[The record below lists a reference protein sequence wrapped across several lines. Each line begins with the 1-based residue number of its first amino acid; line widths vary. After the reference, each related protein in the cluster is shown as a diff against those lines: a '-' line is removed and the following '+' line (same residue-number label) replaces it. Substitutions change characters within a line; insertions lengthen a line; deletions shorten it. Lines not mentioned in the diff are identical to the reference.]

1 LKIRTYLIALVGSIF
16 VPFTIFAGTIAYR
29 LAQDERAASVEGL
42 RSTVRA
48 LALAIDRNMADVS
61 NSLKVLATAELLQI
75 GEFEGLHRFA
85 TRVVNERPELQRLVL
100 VQTDGRIL
108 FDTDTRYDAHAITIA
123 KSRGLEKAIATGLPV
138 IGSDI
143 AADDMLGTWA
153 IQVFVPAR
161 VNGEIKYA
169 LVASLRLFVISAI
182 FRDQQLPDDWTG
194 VVLNDR
200 AVILGRS
207 RSPEIYVGEPAP
219 SDLSS
224 AVSAQDEGI
233 AQYLTQE
240 GWPML
245 AAFAQSR
252 LTNWTVVLGMP
263 VASADNAAGRTLAVV
278 IATGAAVSLLALA
291 LAAFL
296 GRRISH
302 SVLGLLEPALA
313 VARGEPIMSAKT
325 SSIAEIQGVTDKLFE
340 AAKVLAEHERQRQQ
354 AEDHLARAQRVAAI
368 GSWELVLES
377 GEFHW
382 SDQTFR
388 IFGVR
393 QQAFRPTLTTFL
405 SLVVDEDLAK
415 LRRPFD
421 LALDGKKPSA
431 SDLSLEFRVQTPSGA
446 FCILR
451 QEGELVVDAAGDL
464 VALIGTVQDVTR
476 DRAVEAKR
484 RELEQQLRQ
493 TQKME
498 ALGQL
503 TGGIAHDFN
512 NLLAVIVGNL
522 EMAVDRQK
530 RGLPATDLDEASL
543 RAAARGAALTGQLLA
558 FARRQPLRPICQDLR
573 LLIDGMVPILKRA
586 LTPQVELLIDGPGSA
601 CWAEIDHGQFEA
613 ALLNLVINA
622 RDAMPNGGTVTIAIR
637 GPLEGAA
644 PNHVEVLVK
653 DTGAGMTHDVL
664 ARAFEPFFTTK
675 DVGKGSG
682 LGLSMVYGFVRQSGG
697 RVDLASQL
705 GKGTLVTLHFRSAE
719 GPAPVAEPKKAPPIR
734 FEHLRVLLVEDEFD
748 VRETVRAMLSELGAT
763 VVAAADGHAALGML
777 KADQSIDTIV
787 ADIVMPGGMDGIALA
802 ASASALRPDV
812 RIAFMSGHAEL
823 DRRTLLAINERPFL
837 AKPFRKYELAA
848 ALEALA

>member
-1 LKIRTYLIALVGSIF
+1 LKIRTYLIALIGSIF
-16 VPFTIFAGTIAYR
+16 VPFTIFAGTIAYQ
-29 LAQDERAASVEGL
+29 LAEDERAASVEGL

-100 VQTDGRIL
+100 VRADGRVL
-108 FDTDTRYDAHAITIA
+108 FDTDTRYDAHAIIVA
-123 KSRGLEKAIATGLPV
+123 KSRGLDKALATGLPV

-143 AADDMLGTWA
+143 ANDELLGARA

-161 VNGEIKYA
+161 VNDEIKYA

-194 VVLNDR
+194 VVLNDQ

-219 SDLSS
+219 GDLSA

-263 VASADNAAGRTLAVV
+263 AAAADSAVGRTLAVV

-313 VARGEPIMSAKT
+313 VTRGEPILSAKT

-340 AAKVLAEHERQRQQ
+340 AAKMLAEHERQRQQ

-405 SLVVDEDLAK
+405 SLVVDEDLEK

-431 SDLSLEFRVQTPSGA
+431 SDLSLEFRIRAPNGVV
-446 FCILR
+446 CILR
-451 QEGELVVDAAGDL
+451 QEGELVVDAADQL

-484 RELEQQLRQ
+484 RDLEQQLRQ

-543 RAAARGAALTGQLLA
+543 RAAVRGAALTGQLLA

-586 LTPQVELLIDGPGSA
+586 LTPQVELVIDRPGLA
-601 CWAEIDHGQFEA
+601 CWAEIDRGQFEA

-622 RDAMPNGGTVTIAIR
+622 RDAMPSGGTVTIAIR

-644 PNHVEVLVK
+644 DHVEVVVK
-653 DTGAGMTHDVL
+653 DTGAGMTRDVL

-697 RVDLASQL
+697 RVDLASQP
-705 GKGTLVTLHFRSAE
+705 GKGTVVTLHFKSAE
-719 GPAPVAEPKKAPPIR
+719 GPAPVAEPKKAPPVR
-734 FEHLRVLLVEDEFD
+734 FEHLRVLLVEDELD
-748 VRETVRAMLSELGAT
+748 VRETVRAMLSELGAS

-777 KADQSIDTIV
+777 EADRSIDTIV